1 MKEYEWSFETIVGE
15 YQNNEMIPVEVKNII
30 EDYMKYF
37 QLGSGFSAGEIYAYV
52 ATYYEPFQPPA
63 TPRQIMDWLNYQSLH
78 QKTVTKHNT
87 LGRAIFNT
95 I

>member
-1 MKEYEWSFETIVGE
+1 
-15 YQNNEMIPVEVKNII
+15 MIPVEVKNII